1 MPSPLEVYNDPEKYW
16 ALITVASDDQIE
28 GQYFD
33 RKQAGRIVENG
44 QVTKNSVDSLKEQ
57 LIECVSAF
65 ANASGGLIIVGVSK
79 KGEVTGIN
87 HLQERQHN
95 SLLDFNNS
103 LRNQSAISKMID
115 CINFNGQPDRIMLV
129 FIPSANNGICETL
142 TSPPKAWL
150 RTGMKCE
157 FLTDEMRETLKRNRG
172 IVDFERGQ
180 CCPFDINEVDHDVLD
195 QFRKSWLQDSH
206 HQYDDRE
213 LLFNAGALERD
224 TNGNYFFTNAGYLFF
239 ANNPQRIFNWAYV
252 RILRLDTNS
261 EDKALVGLT
270 IFDKQFDGAL
280 PQQIRK
286 IRAHFS
292 GSAFFKVYQRRKPEG
307 GFIEEPEFPSIAID
321 EVIVNAIAHRDYGI
335 HLPIESS
342 LYHDAF
348 ITENPGQILQRGQSV
363 PPEFS
368 LSNVVL
374 NSMPR
379 NSKLIEWLKLFKD
392 DDGAAFV
399 RARSEGTKRMQAEM
413 SRLGLPS
420 PLFKTDPSRTIVILY
435 NNSDEREAQLR
446 AEAITTSS
454 TEYMNLFPLKI
465 STINGDPVSGIDRG
479 GRFKDIL
486 QYFKDALEAKGWYI
500 DLQRFSQIIAHRRGV
515 VLNLPDPV
523 RKYIQFFPAYV
534 FQFREY
540 QNQLFLCVDYTLEV
554 KNILSARN
562 LLKLVGP
569 EALQGR
575 RAEVSLQIGWTKC
588 QIIEAN
594 NELTKVRLM
603 DDDREEHVGSEKVIP
618 DLPIEKIKELLSTAQ
633 IRFDLSR
640 EIKRESLALEVN
652 SSRLRSEKT
661 LLTVSDLK
669 KSIFPLQING
679 ARLSLHDVPLA
690 LKRDGA
696 STFPLLSL
704 PEPTVE
710 FNHHRETPN
719 IREGI
724 TSFGSYNTDPKT
736 IELIPICLNN
746 MRDKMA
752 ALIERLKV
760 GKFKYAGSERTFST
774 RFTYTS
780 IITVDSAEKML
791 GECERLLQERPSWK
805 GNDRLERLFLVQTPE
820 LGYALDD
827 EQSPYYQVKR
837 LLLEQGI
844 PCQMI
849 DTPTLENPD
858 WKDLNLSLNIIAKC
872 GVTPWVLPNSIPD
885 ADFFI
890 GLSYTQSH
898 SRGLRRLLGYATVF
912 NQFGR
917 WEFYSGN
924 TDAFSYDERE
934 KFFSILTENTL
945 RRLSQASSLSER
957 PNIYFHYSAKFSK
970 YDRSAILDAARRVR
984 PNGTYNFVSINS
996 HHNIR
1001 LYDSRPETDGSLSR
1015 GSYVIASPRQI
1026 LISTTGYNPYRKS
1039 IGTPKPLEVTIWVE
1053 PPVNTGFTR
1062 PDLRA
1067 LANQVLSL
1075 TKLNWASTD
1084 SLCGEPITVKFAGD
1098 IAYLTDAFLRQTGKF
1113 RLHPVLEK
1121 TPWFI

>member
-1 MPSPLEVYNDPEKYW
+1 MPSPLEVYNEPEKYW
-16 ALITVASDDQIE
+16 ALITAASDDQIE
-28 GQYFD
+28 GQHFD
-33 RKQAGRIVENG
+33 RKQAGRIDESG
-44 QVTKNSVDSLKEQ
+44 QVTKNSVDTLKDQ
-57 LIECVSAF
+57 LIECISAF
-65 ANASGGLIIVGVSK
+65 ANALGGLIIVGVSK
-79 KGEVTGIN
+79 KGEITGIN
-87 HLQERQHN
+87 HLQERQLN
-95 SLLDFNNS
+95 SLLDFNKS

-115 CINFNGQPDRIMLV
+115 CVNINDQPDRIILV
-129 FIPSANNGICETL
+129 FIPSSINGICETL

-180 CCPFDINEVDHDVLD
+180 CCPFEINEVDHDVLE

-224 TNGNYFFTNAGYLFF
+224 TKGNYFFTNAGYLFF
-239 ANNPQRIFNWAYV
+239 GNNPQRIFNWAYI

-261 EDKALVGLT
+261 EEMALVGLT
-270 IFDKQFDGAL
+270 IFDRQFDGAL

-292 GSAFFKVYQRRKPEG
+292 GSGFFKVYQRRKPEG
-307 GFIEEPEFPSIAID
+307 GFVEEPEFPPIAID

-335 HLPIESS
+335 HLPIECS
-342 LYHDAF
+342 LYHDAL

-368 LSNVVL
+368 LSDVIL

-379 NSKLIEWLKLFKD
+379 NSKLIEWLKLIKD

-413 SRLGLPS
+413 SKLGLPS
-420 PLFKTDPSRTIVILY
+420 PLYKTDPSRTIVILY
-435 NNSDEREAQLR
+435 NNSGEREAQLR

-454 TEYMNLFPLKI
+454 TEYINLFPLRI
-465 STINGDPVSGIDRG
+465 SNGNVDNATSIDLRN
-479 GRFKDIL
+479 RFKDIL

-500 DLQRFSQIIAHRRGV
+500 DFLRFSQIIAHRRGAN
-515 VLNLPDPV
+515 LNLPEQV
-523 RKYIQFFPAYV
+523 RKHVHFFPAYI

-554 KNILSARN
+554 KNILSVRN
-562 LLKLVGP
+562 LLKLVSP
-569 EALQGR
+569 ETLQDR
-575 RAEVSLQIGWTKC
+575 RAEASLQIGWKKC

-594 NELTKVRLM
+594 NELTKVRLK
-603 DDDREEHVGSEKVIP
+603 DDDREEYVGSEKVIP
-618 DLPIEKIKELLSTAQ
+618 DLPIEKIKEVLSAAQ
-633 IRFDLSR
+633 VRFDLSR
-640 EIKRESLALEVN
+640 EIKRESLALEAN

-661 LLTVSDLK
+661 LITVSDLK

-679 ARLSLHDVPLA
+679 ARLNLHDVPLA
-690 LKRDGA
+690 LKRGEE
-696 STFPLLSL
+696 TVFPLLSL
-704 PEPTVE
+704 PEPSVE
-710 FNHHRETPN
+710 FNHHRESPN

-724 TSFGSYNTDPKT
+724 TSFGSYDTDPKT
-736 IELIPICLNN
+736 IELIPICLYT

-780 IITVDSAEKML
+780 IINVDSAEKML
-791 GECERLLQERPSWK
+791 GECERLLEERPEWK
-805 GNDRLERLFLVQTPE
+805 GNNKLERLFLVQTPE
-820 LGYALDD
+820 VGYALDD

-837 LLLEQGI
+837 FLLEQGI

-934 KFFSILTENTL
+934 KYFALLTESTL
-945 RRLSQASSLSER
+945 SRLSQASSLSER
-957 PNIYFHYSAKFSK
+957 PNIYFHYSARFSK

-1015 GSYVIASPRQI
+1015 GSYVIVSPKQI

-1053 PPVNTGFTR
+1053 PPPNKDFAR

-1067 LANQVLSL
+1067 LANQILSL

-1113 RLHPVLEK
+1113 TLHPVLEK